1 MAYSLR
7 YWYNNK
13 LTDGKVIRLEIYK
26 KDSAAAAMEIGDV
39 VQGLSLNIDGGEDN
53 IDAPIV
59 STSLVM
65 TFCDAYDHPEAD
77 VKKCGN
83 YAEFYTPD
91 ATLWKVVLLCKD
103 AGASSFRTLWGGY
116 VTPDSYEEDL
126 TYRGSVTIVARDN
139 IGHMADFPFD
149 AEGDDYGTIS
159 FREIIEG
166 AWAKIE
172 SPMSLVFHDEWM
184 QTEGVSALDT
194 RMNVSAFEDKSWHE
208 AVEAALYA
216 YGAVLR
222 FIGDNEVKVSP
233 LRYMPNYG
241 GSVTHSEPVFMT
253 GATRM
258 LTPAVKRIEEAASYE
273 LEAGAVIPRLEASDY
288 TGEIGTYRFQIKEF
302 GGDFGTTE
310 EIFTAPV
317 WPVQKIGL
325 DGWIGGAAATTLFFN
340 IDAYELSDFA
350 KAQNQEDEIKR
361 YMYIGANNVDF
372 GFVRLYKTF
381 NCSDFAIHIKLGKPI
396 SMTDDMKLQ
405 QSSSFNLQKIVY
417 RVGMEQNGV
426 TSYFQGG
433 ESWAAA
439 DTDLTQAFDPSNP
452 VNDIVLPV
460 SMGANIGE
468 AKIFF
473 DILKVE
479 YVQVSNGGTHTGIY
493 ACIQS
498 LSFDVPESISLLQT
512 NRVNTNFNEEN
523 NVIITRDTAI
533 APAYNTTFLPSVI
546 KNGIFYAEGLAYK
559 PAKAWAFAGDTPQQM
574 AVYNH
579 LQLLAYYAKP
589 NNVIEGSIVNGDVSQ
604 FAHIWQFEGKEHIL
618 VSGRYNFINGYI
630 EGAILREFARYEN
643 LWGSTGGTQLPATE
657 TSNETNVEAS
667 ASSSSSA
674 NTYENITTVS
684 IGMGGGGSSYLRDLL
699 DVDVSASVKGSILC
713 YNGQQWVDKS
723 LDVLLTEMLKLG
735 DWFYKTEDGKSIGTK
750 YNLFSEGEMSANSL
764 NLGGGTSGGGGLIQN
779 VLGKSSFG
787 TVASEDNATTFNAY
801 AIDSLYKRIVEL
813 EGKDVEVDLSDYY
826 TKQQTQNAIT
836 DALSPYIKATDADGK
851 YAALASFNALQSSFD
866 RLYSAL
872 NDDTSGVINTWNEVV
887 DFVNEYSGSEDLS
900 TILGKMNTDIN
911 ARVKV
916 SDFESWKTDVF
927 NPLSVTVTNLG
938 NKVNDH
944 TDKINKIL
952 SWFELREDEDL
963 LITTHNLAS
972 YKEISSNGI
981 SQGTGGGGSG
991 LISSVL
997 GAGSLGA
1004 TLTNDNSVVFNAYA
1018 TNEIYK
1024 ATQGHASRIG
1034 VLESQVGQ
1042 LTTQGTKVSVSDL
1055 LTTGTKIATITVDGV
1070 AHEVKGDFLPTSG
1083 GTITG
1088 TLILNSPNSDYA
1100 LHFQTGLGAG
1110 WIGFQADIERWFVTN
1125 RNWSISYTLLHSDNY
1140 SQYALP
1146 LTGGTIDGNLIVNG
1160 NINIQRSSIPLYVT
1174 RTTAGSSVVGF
1185 YGKDTAISIW
1195 GSLGMSAKNNPVYLS
1210 SEGTT
1215 YPLIHSGNIGEYAM
1229 KTDGSNQMNSP
1240 LRLATIADLTKET
1253 GLYVGQTNISGGAAF
1268 DYASF
1273 VNIYDRCNSSLQLS
1287 WFRNISIPKLVA
1299 RISENGNWSAWKT
1312 IAFTDSNVASATN
1325 STYCANWG
1333 TESEH
1338 ITYDLGTANN
1348 TDTWVPVMTQ
1358 GKMQHRVIPVAY
1370 NSAPSTLSVLSAT
1383 KLTTARTIWG
1393 QSFDGTG
1400 DVSGNLIYN
1409 GETFITN
1416 ETGFTSFGNMSRI
1429 TFINGNGIWF
1439 NSSGHDV
1446 VFSSSGNV
1454 IIGTTNDNGEKLQ
1467 VNGDIRAA
1475 TLKAAQIELSYTTPF
1490 IDFHFNNSTADYT
1503 SRIIEWKSGML
1514 TINETLHAKYNGNV
1528 GIGTTD
1534 PKAKL
1539 DVTGTLHASGAVT
1552 FGSTL
1557 TIAGATTHNGIAYFG
1572 GTTYYINTSGN
1583 ANFNAISGSSLQV
1596 DSAAFNGTIHSNE
1609 YSGSVAKWSITND
1622 GAASFASLSNGGL
1635 LETSTLRVSST
1646 STFTGKTN
1654 HNGGIGA
1661 TSLSVSGT
1669 STLSGHVGIG
1679 TSPHSTYALYVDGS
1693 LRCGPIDGGTASF
1706 GALYSNTHVPN
1717 SNNTYDLGST
1727 SYRWASIYGVGADFS
1742 GNVTVNGT
1750 LYASGTLYTND
1761 IDGSDI
1767 YITASGD
1774 LYLHTLTGYVG
1785 ANNKRWAIDGY
1796 GNYKGQSL
1804 YINPRDNDNEI
1815 ITDNNKKK
1823 THGFPREGVAVF
1835 VNGDIAA
1842 TGEISANALNQGS
1855 DIRFKHQLG
1864 DITLDLDTIAN
1875 APMFRFTWTNKE
1887 NSRVQ
1892 IGTSAQ
1898 YWKDSAR
1905 ELVSVDKD
1913 DFHRLDYA
1921 TLGVLIGVT
1930 LGKTVKNHEDR
1941 IKELETKV
1949 ESLEAENRRL
1959 RYGN

>member
-26 KDSAAAAMEIGDV
+26 KDSTAAAMEIGDV

-103 AGASSFRTLWGGY
+103 KGASSFRTLWGGY

-139 IGHMADFPFD
+139 IGHMADFLF
-149 AEGDDYGTIS
+149 AAAGGVYGTIS

-350 KAQNQEDEIKR
+350 KAQNQEGEIKR

-512 NRVNTNFNEEN
+512 NRVNTNYSEEN
-523 NVIITRDTAI
+523 NVIITRDPAI

-589 NNVIEGSIVNGDVSQ
+589 NNVIEGSIVNGDVSR
-604 FAHIWQFEGKEHIL
+604 FAHIWQFEDKEHIL

-674 NTYENITTVS
+674 NTYENTTTVS

-723 LDVLLTEMLKLG
+723 LDVLLTEMPKLG
-735 DWFYKTEDGKSIGTK
+735 DWFYKKDENTIVTK
-750 YNLFSEGEMSANSL
+750 YNLVSEKAVSSKGLS
-764 NLGGGTSGGGGLIQN
+764 SGGGSEEEGE
-779 VLGKSSFG
+779 GESG
-787 TVASEDNATTFNAY
+787 TTTGTY
-801 AIDSLYKRIVEL
+801 QMYKHV
-813 EGKDVEVDLSDYY
+813 
-826 TKQQTQNAIT
+826 
-836 DALSPYIKATDADGK
+836 
-851 YAALASFNALQSSFD
+851 QSIP
-866 RLYSAL
+866 SAEWIIL
-872 NDDTSGVINTWNEVV
+872 HG
-887 DFVNEYSGSEDLS
+887 
-900 TILGKMNTDIN
+900 LGKMPNVKIVDSNNEQCYGDVFYESTDI
-911 ARVKV
+911 VVIK
-916 SDFESWKTDVF
+916 F
-927 NPLSVTVTNLG
+927 
-938 NKVNDH
+938 
-944 TDKINKIL
+944 
-952 SWFELREDEDL
+952 
-963 LITTHNLAS
+963 
-972 YKEISSNGI
+972 
-981 SQGTGGGGSG
+981 GGEFS
-991 LISSVL
+991 
-997 GAGSLGA
+997 
-1004 TLTNDNSVVFNAYA
+1004 
-1018 TNEIYK
+1018 
-1024 ATQGHASRIG
+1024 
-1034 VLESQVGQ
+1034 
-1042 LTTQGTKVSVSDL
+1042 
-1055 LTTGTKIATITVDGV
+1055 
-1070 AHEVKGDFLPTSG
+1070 
-1083 GTITG
+1083 
-1088 TLILNSPNSDYA
+1088 
-1100 LHFQTGLGAG
+1100 
-1110 WIGFQADIERWFVTN
+1110 
-1125 RNWSISYTLLHSDNY
+1125 
-1140 SQYALP
+1140 
-1146 LTGGTIDGNLIVNG
+1146 
-1160 NINIQRSSIPLYVT
+1160 
-1174 RTTAGSSVVGF
+1174 
-1185 YGKDTAISIW
+1185 
-1195 GSLGMSAKNNPVYLS
+1195 
-1210 SEGTT
+1210 
-1215 YPLIHSGNIGEYAM
+1215 
-1229 KTDGSNQMNSP
+1229 
-1240 LRLATIADLTKET
+1240 
-1253 GLYVGQTNISGGAAF
+1253 
-1268 DYASF
+1268 
-1273 VNIYDRCNSSLQLS
+1273 
-1287 WFRNISIPKLVA
+1287 
-1299 RISENGNWSAWKT
+1299 
-1312 IAFTDSNVASATN
+1312 
-1325 STYCANWG
+1325 
-1333 TESEH
+1333 
-1338 ITYDLGTANN
+1338 GTA
-1348 TDTWVPVMTQ
+1348 
-1358 GKMQHRVIPVAY
+1358 Y
-1370 NSAPSTLSVLSAT
+1370 
-1383 KLTTARTIWG
+1383 
-1393 QSFDGTG
+1393 
-1400 DVSGNLIYN
+1400 
-1409 GETFITN
+1409 
-1416 ETGFTSFGNMSRI
+1416 
-1429 TFINGNGIWF
+1429 
-1439 NSSGHDV
+1439 
-1446 VFSSSGNV
+1446 
-1454 IIGTTNDNGEKLQ
+1454 
-1467 VNGDIRAA
+1467 
-1475 TLKAAQIELSYTTPF
+1475 
-1490 IDFHFNNSTADYT
+1490 
-1503 SRIIEWKSGML
+1503 
-1514 TINETLHAKYNGNV
+1514 
-1528 GIGTTD
+1528 
-1534 PKAKL
+1534 L
-1539 DVTGTLHASGAVT
+1539 D
-1552 FGSTL
+1552 
-1557 TIAGATTHNGIAYFG
+1557 
-1572 GTTYYINTSGN
+1572 
-1583 ANFNAISGSSLQV
+1583 
-1596 DSAAFNGTIHSNE
+1596 
-1609 YSGSVAKWSITND
+1609 
-1622 GAASFASLSNGGL
+1622 
-1635 LETSTLRVSST
+1635 
-1646 STFTGKTN
+1646 
-1654 HNGGIGA
+1654 
-1661 TSLSVSGT
+1661 
-1669 STLSGHVGIG
+1669 
-1679 TSPHSTYALYVDGS
+1679 
-1693 LRCGPIDGGTASF
+1693 
-1706 GALYSNTHVPN
+1706 
-1717 SNNTYDLGST
+1717 
-1727 SYRWASIYGVGADFS
+1727 
-1742 GNVTVNGT
+1742 
-1750 LYASGTLYTND
+1750 
-1761 IDGSDI
+1761 
-1767 YITASGD
+1767 
-1774 LYLHTLTGYVG
+1774 
-1785 ANNKRWAIDGY
+1785 
-1796 GNYKGQSL
+1796 
-1804 YINPRDNDNEI
+1804 
-1815 ITDNNKKK
+1815 
-1823 THGFPREGVAVF
+1823 
-1835 VNGDIAA
+1835 
-1842 TGEISANALNQGS
+1842 
-1855 DIRFKHQLG
+1855 
-1864 DITLDLDTIAN
+1864 
-1875 APMFRFTWTNKE
+1875 
-1887 NSRVQ
+1887 
-1892 IGTSAQ
+1892 
-1898 YWKDSAR
+1898 
-1905 ELVSVDKD
+1905 
-1913 DFHRLDYA
+1913 
-1921 TLGVLIGVT
+1921 
-1930 LGKTVKNHEDR
+1930 
-1941 IKELETKV
+1941 
-1949 ESLEAENRRL
+1949 
-1959 RYGN
+1959 